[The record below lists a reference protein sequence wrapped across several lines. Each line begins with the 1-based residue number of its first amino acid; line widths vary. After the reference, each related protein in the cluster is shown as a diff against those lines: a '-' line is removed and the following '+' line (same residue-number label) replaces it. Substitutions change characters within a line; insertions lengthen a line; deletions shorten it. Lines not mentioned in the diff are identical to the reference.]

1 MRINSTNLR
10 QFEGGDVV
18 KQGDTASLFGYELLD
33 ENYSPVPEIEGQEA
47 TITLATRSGK
57 TSLTSTVTDHK
68 VKFNIN
74 KVLPVGI
81 YQVEI
86 TCGNYVF
93 PSDKSTV
100 IKVTQSTD
108 EYQPTEVVEFG
119 KVSLRDE
126 IANYLAGHTVQAY
139 DDRPLVARIEALEE
153 ARPQAPTVDLGPL
166 ESQVQS
172 LALSVRAL
180 ENKPAPTVQTI
191 DLGPLEKRVKALE
204 DRPTPTTPAVDL
216 SAYMTSDMAY
226 QTFATY
232 TTLQTQ
238 MTNNI
243 KNKHLELGL
252 DALIDE
258 KLRNG
263 GDNFLTSH
271 QASTAYVSKEAFQ
284 NLLKRVEVL
293 EAVPI

>member
-1 MRINSTNLR
+1 MRINSTNLK

-33 ENYSPVPEIEGQEA
+33 ENYSPVTEIEGQEA
-47 TITLATRSGK
+47 TITLANRNGK
-57 TSLTSTVTDHK
+57 TKLTSTVTDHK

-100 IKVTQSTD
+100 IKVTQSTE
-108 EYQPTEVVEFG
+108 EYQPTEVVELG

-139 DDRPLVARIEALEE
+139 NDGPLVARIEALE
-153 ARPQAPTVDLGPL
+153 ARPQATTVDLGPL
-166 ESQVQS
+166 ESRVQS
-172 LALSVRAL
+172 LALSVQAL
-180 ENKPAPTVQTI
+180 ENKPVPTVQTL

-204 DRPTPTTPAVDL
+204 DRPAPTTPAVDL
-216 SAYMTSDMAY
+216 SAYMTSEMAY

-232 TTLQTQ
+232 ATLQDK

-271 QASTAYVSKEAFQ
+271 QASTAYVSKEVFQ
-284 NLLKRVEVL
+284 NLLKRVEAL
-293 EAVPI
+293 ESVPI

>member
-1 MRINSTNLR
+1 MRINSTNLK
-10 QFEGGDVV
+10 QFEGGEVV

-33 ENYSPVPEIEGQEA
+33 EKYSPVAEIEGQEA
-47 TITLATRSGK
+47 TITLANRNGK
-57 TSLTSTVTDHK
+57 ISLTSTVTDHK

-100 IKVTQSTD
+100 IKVTQSTE
-108 EYQPTEVVEFG
+108 EYQPTEVVELG

-139 DDRPLVARIEALEE
+139 NDGPLVARIEALE
-153 ARPQAPTVDLGPL
+153 ARPQATTVDLGPL

-172 LALSVRAL
+172 LTLSVRAL
-180 ENKPAPTVQTI
+180 ESKPAPTVQTL
-191 DLGPLEKRVKALE
+191 DLGPLEKRVEALE
-204 DRPTPTTPAVDL
+204 NNPAPTAPAVDL

-232 TTLQTQ
+232 TTLQVQ

-271 QASTAYVSKEAFQ
+271 QASTAYVSKEVFQ
-284 NLLKRVEVL
+284 NLLKRVEAL

>member
-1 MRINSTNLR
+1 MRINSTNLK

-33 ENYSPVPEIEGQEA
+33 ENYNPVTELEGQEA
-47 TITLATRSGK
+47 TITLANRSGK

-93 PSDKSTV
+93 PSDKSIV
-100 IKVTQSTD
+100 IKVTQSTE
-108 EYQPTEVVEFG
+108 EYQPTEAVELG

-126 IANYLAGHTVQAY
+126 IANYLSGHTVQAY
-139 DDRPLVARIEALEE
+139 NYGPLVARIEALE
-153 ARPQAPTVDLGPL
+153 ARPQATTVDLGPL
-166 ESQVQS
+166 ESRVQS
-172 LALSVRAL
+172 LTLSVRAL
-180 ENKPAPTVQTI
+180 ESKPAPT
-191 DLGPLEKRVKALE
+191 
-204 DRPTPTTPAVDL
+204 VDL
-216 SAYMTSDMAY
+216 SAYMTSEMAY

-232 TTLQTQ
+232 TTLQAQ

-271 QASTAYVSKEAFQ
+271 QASTAYVSKEVFQ

-293 EAVPI
+293 ETVPI